1 VQAPEKTSAVI
12 PIDSTSVG
20 CGSMVRALAHAA
32 AAESARRPRWWL
44 DGMTPEFQ
52 GAGWE
57 RIRDEIYRDRR

>member
-1 VQAPEKTSAVI
+1 VLEADREQPEAVRLA
-12 PIDSTSVG
+12 VFL
-20 CGSMVRALAHAA
+20 RARERKGRATFRV
-32 AAESARRPRWWL
+32 EPFSG